1 MFVNLEWHYEI
12 HLYRERGEGGV
23 LIKNCPWNIY
33 KKKKKNCPWHQLRF
47 KNFKI
52 KNKKRLYVTEKEN

>member
-33 KKKKKNCPWHQLRF
+33 KKKKKKTVLG
-47 KNFKI
+47 I
-52 KNKKRLYVTEKEN
+52 S